1 MTHDP
6 GQAWTWRHTDVV
18 GGAAALA
25 TVVGVAVLLVRGADL
40 QLLFDAWLPHNAPL
54 GAIGALSM
62 AAALRRDPDNR
73 CARILLASGVAAA
86 LHVATTAL
94 VRVLLV
100 EGAPPGPVVAV
111 GAVVPAEALPW
122 VVRVPMWVNAWVW
135 VVAVGLAMVGLAMAP
150 AGRWPRPW
158 LRWVEPVGLVGT
170 GVFAAGWA
178 WAVRPL
184 GGTLVQLNAVH
195 GVGAV
200 GGILLGVGGALL
212 AVTAAGAIGA
222 VVLRL
227 RPGGVDEARPS
238 RLVAVAIVLFLVT
251 MVALYPWPTV
261 WAAASAASLC
271 LLVVC
276 IGVAIAT
283 EGMFDLEVALGRAV
297 TASVMAAFVTIGHLA
312 VTRGTGRLL
321 GGDRSVLPGLAAT
334 AVVALAFHPVR
345 LAVQRGV
352 RRGILG
358 VRATPAEVLSAM
370 AARLAGAT
378 STEEVLGEVADL
390 LVAGTGAVRAE
401 VRLAA
406 VGARDDL
413 RLTVAGG
420 DAAAPPGPGH
430 LHRAVVVHEGE
441 ALGEVVLV
449 AARTEHLA
457 AADLRL
463 LQQVADTLGPVLRAA
478 SLTGQLRASIDDL
491 RASRRRL
498 MVAEDAV
505 RRTVERDIHDGAQ
518 QLLLALRLKLA
529 LAATMAEGR
538 SAGVGALLQEA
549 ADDTDAVVQEL
560 RRLARGIY
568 PPLLHE
574 EGLVAALRSHLRGV
588 PLPADVVD
596 DGPGRMDPTVEV
608 ALYFCCLEAVQNA
621 VKHAA
626 ASRLEV
632 HLWHE
637 GAAVHLRVADD
648 GRGIDPGEAVAGSG
662 MANMRD
668 RVEALGGTLR
678 VGPSGA
684 GGGTAVH
691 ATVPVPVPVVARTT
705 HAT

>member
-1 MTHDP
+1 M
-6 GQAWTWRHTDVV
+6 A
-18 GGAAALA
+18 
-25 TVVGVAVLLVRGADL
+25 GVTVLLVRGADL

-54 GAIGALSM
+54 GAIGAVSM
-62 AAALRRDPDNR
+62 AAALRRDPGNR
-73 CARILLASGVAAA
+73 CARILLASGVVAA

-94 VRVLLV
+94 VRVLLAQ
-100 EGAPPGPVVAV
+100 GAPPGPAVAA
-111 GAVVPAEALPW
+111 GAAVPAEVLPW
-122 VVRVPMWVNAWVW
+122 AVRVPYWVNGWSW
-135 VVAVGLAMVGLAMAP
+135 VVAAGLAMVGLAMAP

-178 WAVRPL
+178 WVVRPV
-184 GGTLVQLNAVH
+184 GDALVQLNALH
-195 GVGAV
+195 GVDPV
-200 GGILLGVGGALL
+200 GGILLGAGGALL
-212 AVTAAGAIGA
+212 AVTAAGAVAA
-222 VVLRL
+222 VVLRF
-227 RPGGVDEARPS
+227 RVTPGVDQARPS
-238 RLVAVAIVLFLVT
+238 RSVAVATVLFLVS
-251 MVALYPWPTV
+251 MVALYPWPTA
-261 WAAASAASLC
+261 WAVASAASLC

-321 GGDRSVLPGLAAT
+321 GDDGPLPSLVAT

-406 VGARDDL
+406 VGAHDDL
-413 RLTVAGG
+413 RLTVTGG

-430 LHRAVVVHEGE
+430 LHRAAVVHEGE
-441 ALGEVVLV
+441 VLGEVVLV

-463 LQQVADTLGPVLRAA
+463 LQQVADTLGPVLRTA

-505 RRTVERDIHDGAQ
+505 RRSVERDIHDGAQ

-538 SAGVGALLQEA
+538 SPGVGALLQEA

-574 EGLVAALRSHLRGV
+574 EGLAAALRSHLRGV
-588 PLPADVVD
+588 PLPAEVTDHAS
-596 DGPGRMDPTVEV
+596 GRMDPTVEV

-648 GRGIDPGEAVAGSG
+648 GRGIDPGRAIAGSG

-678 VGPSGA
+678 IRRVNPE
-684 GGGTAVH
+684 GGTEVH
-691 ATVPVPVPVVARTT
+691 AIVPVLASMQGPHP
-705 HAT
+705 ATSTVRP